1 MRRVTRGKKTY
12 VARGDKLIEI
22 VSADDPRVTASA
34 KRSKVEPFVKVP
46 LWWIEA
52 AAKAVRSPDTL
63 VLMELLYASWRTR
76 SSTFALPN
84 SRLAKLGT
92 SRKVKRRVLRDLE
105 QADLISIERPAR
117 KSPVV
122 TLLLL

>member
-1 MRRVTRGKKTY
+1 VRRVTRGGKTY

-22 VSADDPRVTASA
+22 VSADDPRVTALA
-34 KRSKVEPFVKVP
+34 KRGKVEPFVKVP

-84 SRLAKLGT
+84 SRLAKSGT
-92 SRKVKRRVLRDLE
+92 SRKVKHRVLRDLE
-105 QADLISIERPAR
+105 QAGLISIEQPTR